1 MQTKDLSSAEAGYEG
16 LNFETTL
23 RECLACGGLACGI
36 LTVDPEGKI
45 TSLTPEAERA
55 LNLPAA
61 SSPGITIEFL
71 PVTLRSIVR
80 EVLKGGQP
88 VLERRVMLSANDAGS
103 VAYSVTAFP
112 VSPGKPA
119 AGIAMWLRDL
129 SGIAKMEDHLRR
141 LNRLAGVGTLSA
153 SMAHEIRNALVA
165 IKTFVDLLLEKN
177 PDAELAGTVRR
188 EIGRVDTIV
197 AQMLKFAAP
206 AHPAF
211 LPVRLHE
218 ILDHSL
224 RLAQH
229 RAEGKIISFHREFNA
244 SPDFFSGDDH
254 QLEQAFVNL
263 LINGVE
269 AIGGEGCLTVCTDLV
284 DEDNSSIRLREGSS
298 PRFLRL
304 KFSDTGAG
312 IEPGNLCRIFEPF
325 FTTKHGGT
333 GLGLAVTR
341 RIIEEHNGS
350 IWVESQAGQ
359 GTTFTVL
366 LPATQDQSD

>member
-1 MQTKDLSSAEAGYEG
+1 
-16 LNFETTL
+16 
-23 RECLACGGLACGI
+23 
-36 LTVDPEGKI
+36 VW
-45 TSLTPEAERA
+45 
-55 LNLPAA
+55 
-61 SSPGITIEFL
+61 
-71 PVTLRSIVR
+71 
-80 EVLKGGQP
+80 LK
-88 VLERRVMLSANDAGS
+88 
-103 VAYSVTAFP
+103 
-112 VSPGKPA
+112 
-119 AGIAMWLRDL
+119 DL
-129 SGIAKMEDHLRR
+129 SGIAKMEDHLQR

-177 PDAELAGTVRR
+177 PDAELAGIVRR
-188 EIGRVDTIV
+188 EMGRVDTIV
-197 AQMLKFAAP
+197 GQMLKFSAP

-229 RAEGKIISFHREFNA
+229 RAEGKIITFQREFNA

-269 AIGGEGCLTVCTDLV
+269 AIGMEGRLTVITDLV
-284 DEDNSSIRLREGSS
+284 DEDNSSIRLREGPS

-312 IEPGNLCRIFEPF
+312 IESDHLRRIFEPF

-350 IWVESQAGQ
+350 IWVDSQAGQ

-366 LPATQDQSD
+366 LPATREQPD

>member
-55 LNLPAA
+55 LHLPAA
-61 SSPGITIEFL
+61 SSQGTTIEFL
-71 PVTLRSIVR
+71 PVALRSIVR

-88 VLERRVMLSANDAGS
+88 VLERRVKLSANDAGS
-103 VAYSVTAFP
+103 VTYSVTAFP

-141 LNRLAGVGTLSA
+141 LNCLAGVGTLSA
-153 SMAHEIRNALVA
+153 SMAHEIKNALVA

-229 RAEGKIISFHREFNA
+229 RAEGKIISFQREFNA
-244 SPDFFSGDDH
+244 SPDFFRGDDH

-284 DEDNSSIRLREGSS
+284 DEDNNSVRLREGSS

-312 IEPGNLCRIFEPF
+312 IEPGNLRRVFEPF

-350 IWVESQAGQ
+350 IWVESQEGQ

-366 LPATQDQSD
+366 LPATQGQSD